1 MLRLTRR
8 NRSSTPIVPHTSSLR
23 LRCFAADSGVN
34 FSDAT
39 FISWAWSKHQN
50 FPKIEPFVGISMG
63 RYGEPF
69 LWFPIWIPKWRSWW
83 VKHDTK
89 RCGLHQ
95 QKVSSPRFNQPTLVE
110 GTNIVCSSLMKSYE
124 YTSQSLMDRY
134 GSNFWKHQA
143 VLRITS
149 APQKIQSIWG
159 PLKPDYWRSWEGVQI
174 SQPISQPMILHR
186 LYQPKGDVFQDW
198 SCACVSVLYSK

>member
-50 FPKIEPFVGISMG
+50 FPKFEPFVGISMG

-83 VKHDTK
+83 VKHETK

-95 QKVSSPRFNQPTLVE
+95 QKVSSTRFNQPTLVE

-134 GSNFWKHQA
+134 GVKLLEALSGTKNNFSTSENSVHLRSTETWLLK
-143 VLRITS
+143 VLRRSTNISTNISTNDPTQALS
-149 APQKIQSIWG
+149 A
-159 PLKPDYWRSWEGVQI
+159 
-174 SQPISQPMILHR
+174 
-186 LYQPKGDVFQDW
+186 
-198 SCACVSVLYSK
+198 